1 MSEFTDATE
10 EIIENITTSVGLS
23 LHSYSKIYHLGH
35 RYLADL
41 LKGSVVVEEKI
52 DGSQFSF
59 GKRADQ
65 VFFRSRGAEIYP
77 ETADKLFKAAVE
89 YIASIKYTLVDG
101 WTYRGE
107 VLHAPRHNTLTYG
120 RVPKHNVVI
129 FDIETDEG
137 QNFLSPKGKELE
149 AAKLDLETV
158 PVFFTGE
165 ITDAAGLESLLKE
178 ESFLGGCK
186 LEGIVIKNYSQF
198 GIDKKALMGKWVREE
213 FKEIHRGTWK
223 GTNPSRGDVIDA
235 MVQVYRSEVRWEKAI
250 QHLRDKGL
258 LQDAPQDIGLLI
270 KEAQNDLVEECA
282 AEIKEKLYEYALPKI
297 LRGSTAG
304 LPEFYKKKLV
314 EKQFKDKESYE

>member
-1 MSEFTDATE
+1 MSDFTDATE
-10 EIIENITTSVGLS
+10 EIVENFTTAIGLE
-23 LHSYSKIYHLGH
+23 LRSYAKIYHLGH
-35 RYLADL
+35 KYLADL
-41 LKGSVVVEEKI
+41 LKGPVVIEEKV

-59 GKRADQ
+59 GKREDQ

-77 ETADKLFKAAVE
+77 ETADKLFKAAVD
-89 YIASIKYTLVDG
+89 YVVSIKDSLVDG

-107 VLHAPRHNTLTYG
+107 VLHAPRHNTLTYS
-120 RVPKHNVVI
+120 RTPKHNVVI
-129 FDIETDEG
+129 FDVETDDS

-186 LEGIVIKNYSQF
+186 LEGIVIKNYLQF
-198 GIDKKALMGKWVREE
+198 GIDKKALMGKWVRSE
-213 FKEIHRGTWK
+213 FKEIHQGAWK
-223 GTNPSRGDVIDA
+223 GANPSRGDVIDA
-235 MVQVYRSEVRWEKAI
+235 MVKVYRSEARWEKSI

-314 EKQFKDKESYE
+314 EKQFNGKETR